1 MFWLKKK
8 NPIDTLSWRIFAC
21 YCGVLS
27 FFFLQQELLNSAGKT
42 KQKQPKDKKHFMQL
56 GSFEHV
62 LRRCPLSLSRHK

>member
-1 MFWLKKK
+1 MLLW
-8 NPIDTLSWRIFAC
+8 
-21 YCGVLS
+21 GVILL
-27 FFFLQQELLNSAGKT
+27 FFLQQELLNSVGKT